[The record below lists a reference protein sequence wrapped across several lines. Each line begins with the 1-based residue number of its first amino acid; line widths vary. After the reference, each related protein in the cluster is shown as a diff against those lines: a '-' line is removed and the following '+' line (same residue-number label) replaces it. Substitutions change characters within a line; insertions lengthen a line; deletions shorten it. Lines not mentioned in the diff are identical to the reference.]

1 MKQRWVLL
9 AGTALLLAAPVVHG
23 QTPRRTQSKQGQA
36 SPVQGTSEQAN
47 AERENAERENVERE
61 NVERE
66 SAERENSKRGLGQK
80 GRGEG
85 GRSGLFRL
93 LDSDRDGILS
103 AEEINGVVAALMKLD
118 SNRDGGLDAQE
129 LAVLGSRGDD
139 EKRRGRAAGQGARK
153 RSIRAQ
159 PSSKNLEQGPLK

>member
-36 SPVQGTSEQAN
+36 PPVQGTSEQAN
-47 AERENAERENVERE
+47 AEQENAERENAERV
-61 NVERE
+61 N
-66 SAERENSKRGLGQK
+66 AERENSKRGQGQK

-118 SNRDGGLDAQE
+118 SNRDGGLDARE

>member
-36 SPVQGTSEQAN
+36 PPVQGTSEQAN
-47 AERENAERENVERE
+47 AEQENAEQEN
-61 NVERE
+61 
-66 SAERENSKRGLGQK
+66 AERENSKRGLGQK

-118 SNRDGGLDAQE
+118 SNRDGGLDARE